1 MDHSNQIREF
11 LLTDHG
17 LRLLDVYLG
26 PEGVLT
32 GSARMSQEEREKTAG
47 TSRRQELEGRQRELE
62 RERRTFEARMATLRT
77 EHEAKEERIQRT
89 ISESESLGKE
99 LLQARG
105 QMVRSRKADSSAY
118 KKEGGAKAANKR

>member
-1 MDHSNQIREF
+1 MEHSNQIREF

-32 GSARMSQEEREKTAG
+32 GSARLSQEEREKTVDM
-47 TSRRQELEGRQRELE
+47 SRRQKLESHRRELE
-62 RERRTFEARMATLRT
+62 SARRTFEARMATLRA
-77 EHEAKEERIQRT
+77 EHEAEKEKIQKT
-89 ISESESLGKE
+89 ISESQSLGKE

-105 QMVRSRKADSSAY
+105 QMVRSRKADSSTY
-118 KKEGGAKAANKR
+118 KKEGGAKAAKKH